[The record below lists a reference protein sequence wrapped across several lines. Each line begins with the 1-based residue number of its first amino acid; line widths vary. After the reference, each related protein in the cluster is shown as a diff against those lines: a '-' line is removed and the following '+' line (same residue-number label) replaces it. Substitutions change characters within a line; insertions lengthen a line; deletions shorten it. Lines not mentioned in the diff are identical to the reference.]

1 MSFYD
6 SSKVS
11 NINKTNARITR
22 DVTSHVSEYKFD
34 INEDEYSNEDKE
46 VFFYSVLG
54 SAWAI
59 FYELFNNKRD
69 SLDKNTIFNQTH
81 IASSIEFTEEDY
93 SNDPV
98 SFLSNLLR
106 VLFEFDY
113 WVGLQTSYKILD
125 HEILTKLDKLYAEK
139 EWSLYYQFKWVRD
152 KLSVALAKFVID
164 SKEFVEARELVATIT
179 NRREKISSEIDFKL
193 GEATERI
200 GSEKSEALREIA
212 NRYND
217 IIKEIRDTE
226 AGVTESVENIK
237 LKSEQVNALE
247 DRISKLRTEYNF
259 VGISSGFNK
268 IKEKKELELRTCE
281 IQYINLFGCLF
292 IAPVIAVLF
301 YFFKSEVIPKD
312 FSVVFFL
319 FPFVTIELAL
329 IYYFR
334 LLYLEAKS
342 IRTQLIQIELRLSL
356 CAFIENYM
364 EFRKDNHA
372 TGDKT
377 LDSFDSLIFSPIQ
390 VNDNNIPSMFDGV
403 DAIADLAAKIMKGKS
418 GN

>member
-6 SSKVS
+6 SSKV
-11 NINKTNARITR
+11 NDINKANARITR

-34 INEDEYSNEDKE
+34 INENEYSNEDKE

-81 IASSIEFTEEDY
+81 IASSMEFTEEDY
-93 SNDPV
+93 LNDPV

-164 SKEFVEARELVATIT
+164 SKGFIEARELVATIT

-200 GSEKSEALREIA
+200 GSEKSEALREIS
-212 NRYND
+212 NKYND

-259 VGISSGFNK
+259 VGISSG
-268 IKEKKELELRTCE
+268 
-281 IQYINLFGCLF
+281 
-292 IAPVIAVLF
+292 
-301 YFFKSEVIPKD
+301 
-312 FSVVFFL
+312 
-319 FPFVTIELAL
+319 
-329 IYYFR
+329 
-334 LLYLEAKS
+334 
-342 IRTQLIQIELRLSL
+342 LSL
-356 CAFIENYM
+356 I
-364 EFRKDNHA
+364 H
-372 TGDKT
+372 
-377 LDSFDSLIFSPIQ
+377 I
-390 VNDNNIPSMFDGV
+390 
-403 DAIADLAAKIMKGKS
+403 
-418 GN
+418 